1 MITEKWLFQKPHLNL
16 QCVML
21 EGWLVYIEGL
31 LNFTV
36 EKSLCLVHLCMYVC
50 DMCVLCNTFLPKRSL
65 FAV

>member
-1 MITEKWLFQKPHLNL
+1 
-16 QCVML
+16 ML
-21 EGWLVYIEGL
+21 EGWLVYKEGL

-50 DMCVLCNTFLPKRSL
+50 DMCVLCNTFLPKPSL

>member
-1 MITEKWLFQKPHLNL
+1 
-16 QCVML
+16 ML
-21 EGWLVYIEGL
+21 EGLLVYIEGL